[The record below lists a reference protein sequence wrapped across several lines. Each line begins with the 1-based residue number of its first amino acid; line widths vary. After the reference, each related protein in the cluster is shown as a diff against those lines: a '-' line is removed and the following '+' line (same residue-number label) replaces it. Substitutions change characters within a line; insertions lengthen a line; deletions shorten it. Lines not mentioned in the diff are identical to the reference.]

1 MKNEIIN
8 KIRQEIDILSAEIQA
23 KSINKTDAI
32 KRIIGILGN
41 IILEEN
47 NQFANEVVNAIYSV
61 PVSYQGESTYRELL
75 IAKIIEMRK

>member
-23 KSINKTDAI
+23 KSISKTDAI
-32 KRIIGILGN
+32 KKIIDILGN

-47 NQFANEVVNAIYSV
+47 NQFVNEVVNAINSV
-61 PVSYQGESTYRELL
+61 PVTYQGESTYRELL